1 MIDCPHRTVGLP
13 LGIMIWP
20 ICRVLS
26 NSGSVPVFL
35 ALFTPGKNVC
45 PMNGYHLQKP
55 ENAAPNTPSSAPYV
69 LQRCETLQGETDDN
83 CGYVH
88 SGMKRI
94 VVMSLSQKIV
104 TRLRCLTCFQTFP
117 ASLCSHDFFR
127 GLVGD
132 MVGDTWISATAMV
145 PSFGDLSLKV
155 HSNRLSGH
163 VESKDR
169 KHRTPSR
176 FEGRCADQLT

>member
-55 ENAAPNTPSSAPYV
+55 ENAAPNTPSSAP
-69 LQRCETLQGETDDN
+69 
-83 CGYVH
+83 
-88 SGMKRI
+88 
-94 VVMSLSQKIV
+94 LSQKIV

-127 GLVGD
+127 GLLGD